1 MAIHH
6 EVFSRAVRKMLPLGI
21 FFKHYFETPTGNWGN
36 GVGEEEA
43 LTDPFPDVH
52 QLSSCWQT
60 WTHSRCQNQ
69 HSKAGVSVEASLTLM
84 LLILQW
90 YGKSEK
96 ERRSHGKDAAVCAD
110 HYPNQMKPDASFPV
124 QFPTCSTLCYEQ
136 YLLQRRGLVGI
147 SNRKCRNL
155 LIMLLARGYITA
167 T

>member
-1 MAIHH
+1 MKYLAELWERCFHLGFFLNTILRRPQ
-6 EVFSRAVRKMLPLGI
+6 EIGEMEWVRRKLSRI
-21 FFKHYFETPTGNWGN
+21 
-36 GVGEEEA
+36 
-43 LTDPFPDVH
+43 
-52 QLSSCWQT
+52 LSQMCTNSAAAGKREHT
-60 WTHSRCQNQ
+60 
-69 HSKAGVSVEASLTLM
+69 AGVRISTAKQEFVCVEASLM